1 MKQIEEL
8 LDPILDI
15 PKLIKRVWY
24 ILWIVLIILDI
35 FKLCFHIWYP
45 IIIENENL
53 LKAFSFIDK
62 HIILKNGIMLIF
74 YILSSN
80 IIYLTITKR
89 KRFSNKRRMIAYNI
103 LVVGIFVI
111 KYFNSILGAY
121 LEIEIII
128 IAIIINI
135 KGKKFRKKIFNI
147 IYPIGISLII
157 NVYQLNILFI
167 RNIQEIISEIPTSIS
182 IILQIDYY
190 IFLMIMYI
198 GVNMGLFGF
207 GYLWSTETVKL
218 KAIKEREL
226 KKEKPNKKKIAEIDK
241 ILAERNEEQAKE
253 C

>member
-1 MKQIEEL
+1 MKHFREL

-15 PKLIKRVWY
+15 PKLVKRIWY
-24 ILWIVLIILDI
+24 ILWIILIILDI

-45 IIIENENL
+45 IIVENENL
-53 LKAFSFIDK
+53 LKVFSFIDK
-62 HIILKNGIMLIF
+62 HTILKNGIMLIF

-80 IIYLTITKR
+80 IIYLIITKR
-89 KRFSNKRRMIAYNI
+89 KRFSNKIEQILYNI
-103 LVVGIFVI
+103 IVVIIFVI
-111 KYFNSILGAY
+111 KYYNCKMGAY
-121 LEIEIII
+121 LESGIII

-135 KGKKFRKKIFNI
+135 KGKRFKKGIFNI

-157 NVYQLNILFI
+157 NVYQMNIMFI
-167 RNIQEIISEIPTSIS
+167 RNIQDIITEIPTSIS

-190 IFLMIMYI
+190 IFLMIMFI

-207 GYLWSTETVKL
+207 GYLWSTETIKL
-218 KAIKEREL
+218 KAIKEQEL